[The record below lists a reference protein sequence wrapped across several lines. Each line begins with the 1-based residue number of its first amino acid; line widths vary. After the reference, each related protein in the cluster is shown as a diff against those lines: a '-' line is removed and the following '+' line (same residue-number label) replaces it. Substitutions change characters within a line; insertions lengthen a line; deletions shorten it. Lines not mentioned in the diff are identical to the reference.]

1 VIRFSEF
8 SADAEAGELFRK
20 GSKVKLQGQ
29 PFEVLLILLG
39 RPGKVVTR
47 EELRSKLWPSDT
59 FVDFEHGLNAAVNR
73 LRDAL
78 GDSADEPKFIETV
91 PRRGYRFVGAIEG
104 AHSVPPLANDAEPD
118 SSTPPGISATKSASD
133 PPTAGTRRWQQ
144 RNLILASLLLVAIAL
159 GFFLVHPWAKRSG
172 AVPQRVLTR
181 VTFDSGLQIGAT
193 WSPDGR
199 YIAYASN
206 RGGKFDI
213 WLQQVSGG
221 DPVQVTKG
229 PAANWEPDWSPDG
242 KYIAYRSE
250 EGEGG
255 IFIEPAI
262 GGAGMAR
269 KISSIGHF
277 PRWSPDGTQI
287 LLQSTRF
294 GLTSKIFVVSISD
307 PDSVKEIMP
316 EVTSGANIVSA
327 VWHPDGKRASLWGWE
342 LAPTPLPTLWTGA
355 ISNSTGVVK
364 SDLTAEASKILRDL
378 GGSNYN
384 AWGDS
389 DFKLSWAP
397 NGNELYFERMLG
409 GARNIWRMRVD
420 SKNLRGESI
429 DRITTGSEVETE
441 FSLSPDGTR
450 IAFTSLSE
458 QVRTWVFPLDA
469 ARGQITGPGS
479 PVTNVGL
486 EAWEGSL
493 SRDGTKLAYSA
504 KKAGRSEIWQTDLV
518 HGTESIVAA
527 DDIYLRD
534 EPHWSADGKR
544 LAYVRL
550 KSATREVQAVLWDT
564 DTRSEKPLTEPQKGA
579 LFIYG
584 WAPDGKSI
592 LASANNSDTER
603 FEVWQIPTHVFSSG
617 RKDWRLIAKKRDVDI
632 FQARFSPDGRWIAF
646 EAIQDSAKSYRS
658 AIYLVPSSGGE
669 WIQLT
674 DGLHWDDKP
683 HWSSDGHQIYFISEG
698 GSFYNVYRL
707 PIDLEHGK
715 PTGTAVQVTSF
726 KDPSLMVAR
735 VIPTVEI
742 DVAQDKLM
750 VTTSQ
755 NSGSIWV
762 LDKVNQ

>member
-1 VIRFSEF
+1 LPQVGTSQVIRFATFEVDLQ
-8 SADAEAGELFRK
+8 AQELRK
-20 GSKVKLQGQ
+20 GGLRLKLTGQ
-29 PFEVLLILLG
+29 PFQVLAILLE
-39 RPGKVVTR
+39 RPGTVVTR
-47 EELRSKLWPSDT
+47 EELQKRLWPDT
-59 FVDFEHGLNAAVNR
+59 FVDVDHNLNTAINKIR
-73 LRDAL
+73 EAL
-78 GDSADEPKFIETV
+78 GDSSENPRFVETL
-91 PRRGYRFVGAIEG
+91 PRRGYRFIAPITVNGTAAATAQAAALRPNSGPESPARKRPLRALALLGTVVLLGAGGLWI
-104 AHSVPPLANDAEPD
+104 VKRRVTPLAP
-118 SSTPPGISATKSASD
+118 
-133 PPTAGTRRWQQ
+133 
-144 RNLILASLLLVAIAL
+144 
-159 GFFLVHPWAKRSG
+159 
-172 AVPQRVLTR
+172 PQRTLTR
-181 VTFDSGLQIGAT
+181 LTFDQGLQIGST

-199 YIAYASN
+199 YVAYASN

-213 WLQQVSGG
+213 WVQQVSGG

-269 KISSIGHF
+269 KISSIGHY

-287 LLQSTRF
+287 LLQSARF
-294 GLTSKIFVVSISD
+294 GLSSKIFVVSISD

-316 EVTSGANIVSA
+316 EVTSGTFAVSA
-327 VWHPDGKRASLWGWE
+327 AWHPDGKRASLWGWE
-342 LAPTPLPTLWTGA
+342 LAPTPLPTFWTGA
-355 ISNSTGVVK
+355 ISNSTEVIK
-364 SDLTAEASKILRDL
+364 SGFTAEASKVLRDI

-389 DFKLSWAP
+389 DFKFSWAP
-397 NGNELYFERMLG
+397 NGNELYFERTLG

-441 FSLSPDGTR
+441 FSLSPDGAR

-458 QVRTWVFPLDA
+458 QVRIWVFPLDA

-493 SRDGTKLAYSA
+493 SRDGAKLAYSA

-527 DDIYLRD
+527 DDVYVRD

-550 KSATREVQAVLWDT
+550 KSATREVQAVLWDA
-564 DTRSEKPLTEPQKGA
+564 DTRSEKSLTEPQKGE

-584 WAPDGKSI
+584 WSPDGKSI
-592 LASANNSDTER
+592 LASADNSDTGR

-617 RKDWRLIAKKRDVDI
+617 RKDWRLIAAKRNVDI

-646 EAIQDSAKSYRS
+646 EAIQDSAKGPRS

-707 PIDLEHGK
+707 PIDLAHGK
-715 PTGTAVQVTSF
+715 ASGAAVQVTSF

-762 LDKVNQ
+762 LDNVDR